1 MKKIKTIS
9 MTKQILIGAFLGI
22 LIGIIFKEKV
32 IGIKIIGDIFLRMLM
47 MPVVLLVMG
56 AVIEAVGNLDYHE
69 LGRIGGKMFFWFMIS
84 TFLAAALGM
93 ILGKIFMSGEIAS
106 VIQGTYIVETVDQ
119 SIYDIIL
126 NFFPSNIFS
135 SMVDSNMIQIIVFS
149 IIFGV
154 TLSAWN
160 AEHKNCK
167 FLGMLKEFNGII
179 LKMITIIMKIAPI
192 GICALVA
199 YTTGSTGI
207 KVIIPLMKFLL
218 IFAVGSCLHLIFVIL
233 FVSFYCKVNP
243 IRIANKLSRMTLFA
257 FATTSSAISL
267 PIKMEDSEKKLGVSQ
282 KVSRLVNPLGMTLN
296 SNGLAMYLALS
307 CIMIAQFYGIEISAI
322 NMIKIV
328 ILSTLACL
336 GTVAVPGGGLIAL
349 TMVVPSLG
357 LPLESIALLSGI
369 DWFSGMFRTVLN
381 VDIDALIAMIIA
393 KDEKELDYQ
402 ILNS

>member
-1 MKKIKTIS
+1 
-9 MTKQILIGAFLGI
+9 
-22 LIGIIFKEKV
+22 
-32 IGIKIIGDIFLRMLM
+32 M

-93 ILGKIFMSGEIAS
+93 VLGKIFMSGEIAS
-106 VIQGTYIVETVDQ
+106 VTQGNYIVETVDQ

-135 SMVDSNMIQIIVFS
+135 SMVDSNMIQVIVFS
-149 IIFGV
+149 VIFGV

-160 AEHKNCK
+160 AEHKDCK
-167 FLGMLKEFNGII
+167 FLVMLKEFNGII

-233 FVSFYCKVNP
+233 FVSFYCKET
-243 IRIANKLSRMTLFA
+243 RS
-257 FATTSSAISL
+257 
-267 PIKMEDSEKKLGVSQ
+267 
-282 KVSRLVNPLGMTLN
+282 
-296 SNGLAMYLALS
+296 
-307 CIMIAQFYGIEISAI
+307 
-322 NMIKIV
+322 
-328 ILSTLACL
+328 
-336 GTVAVPGGGLIAL
+336 
-349 TMVVPSLG
+349 
-357 LPLESIALLSGI
+357 
-369 DWFSGMFRTVLN
+369 
-381 VDIDALIAMIIA
+381 
-393 KDEKELDYQ
+393 
-402 ILNS
+402 